1 MRRPRVLITS
11 GDPGGIGPEL
21 VLRALADPG
30 TGGLADF
37 TAIGAPACFQR
48 AAAALGLP
56 LPRIHPADPP
66 ETGADEVALGRP
78 SAAGGRAAV
87 AAVREAARLMAAGD
101 GDALVTAPVSKEALR
116 LAGYPWPGQTEMLA
130 DLCAARDLR
139 VLLMAGP
146 LRVVHVSA
154 HRSLRDAIDAVTG
167 ASVLR
172 TIELADDIGRR
183 LLGRPARI
191 AVAGLNPH
199 AGEHGIL
206 GEEDERF
213 IRPAVAQARA
223 QGIDADGPLSAD
235 TLFPRAA
242 AGRVDLVV
250 AMYHDQG
257 HIPVKLLGRDEGVAV
272 TLGLPFLRMSPD
284 HGAAFDI
291 AGRGMARPGS
301 MTAAIRAAVA
311 AGRGLPVTARPAGAA
326 PDGYLLA
333 LDAGTGGCRAALFT
347 ADGRPGALARRD
359 WSHPADAGI
368 PGSQSFD
375 TAGNWALICA
385 CIREVLAVVPR
396 PAAVLAVG
404 CSSMGGGLVL
414 YDRAGREL
422 WACANGDARAG
433 REAAAM
439 LASGTAAELYR
450 RGGGWISLSAPPRLA
465 WVRRHEPD
473 RWAAAARLSMIADW
487 IVFRLTG
494 TLVTGASIGSTSG
507 MFDLGRRAWSPE
519 IMTLCGLKPALFPE
533 VVEAGTVAG
542 RVSGAAFRQTG
553 LPAGTPVAAGGL
565 DTALGLADPRGAVPG
580 RLTVTGGSFWK
591 QTVAADSAAVEP
603 AGRLR
608 TICHVQPGQWL
619 VEGISFYAGSALRW
633 LRDQGVRAA
642 AGRPAGY
649 TWLEQL
655 AAAVPPGARGLT
667 ARLAPADAWTW
678 AQWQP
683 PFPSRPTA
691 GTGEQAR
698 AIQEAAA
705 YSTRLTAGLLS
716 EMLGRGAW
724 PTVIL
729 TGGAARSTLWPQILA
744 DVLGGPVSV
753 PDHVESA
760 ALGAAVLAG
769 RGAGVLPGA
778 AADYPPGAG
787 RESPG
792 SGRVAYPSPAGQ
804 QAYDLLYERWATDRK
819 DVSPR

>member
-1 MRRPRVLITS
+1 
-11 GDPGGIGPEL
+11 
-21 VLRALADPG
+21 
-30 TGGLADF
+30 
-37 TAIGAPACFQR
+37 
-48 AAAALGLP
+48 
-56 LPRIHPADPP
+56 
-66 ETGADEVALGRP
+66 
-78 SAAGGRAAV
+78 
-87 AAVREAARLMAAGD
+87 
-101 GDALVTAPVSKEALR
+101 
-116 LAGYPWPGQTEMLA
+116 
-130 DLCAARDLR
+130 
-139 VLLMAGP
+139 
-146 LRVVHVSA
+146 
-154 HRSLRDAIDAVTG
+154 
-167 ASVLR
+167 
-172 TIELADDIGRR
+172 
-183 LLGRPARI
+183 
-191 AVAGLNPH
+191 
-199 AGEHGIL
+199 
-206 GEEDERF
+206 
-213 IRPAVAQARA
+213 
-223 QGIDADGPLSAD
+223 
-235 TLFPRAA
+235 
-242 AGRVDLVV
+242 
-250 AMYHDQG
+250 
-257 HIPVKLLGRDEGVAV
+257 
-272 TLGLPFLRMSPD
+272 
-284 HGAAFDI
+284 
-291 AGRGMARPGS
+291 
-301 MTAAIRAAVA
+301 
-311 AGRGLPVTARPAGAA
+311 VTARPAGAGLA
-326 PDGYLLA
+326 SAGPDGYLLA

-347 ADGRPGALARRD
+347 AGFTAGGRPAALARRD
-359 WSHPADAGI
+359 WSHPAETGI
-368 PGSQSFD
+368 PGSQSFEV
-375 TAGNWALICA
+375 AGNWALICA
-385 CIREVLAVVPR
+385 CIREVLAAVPG

-414 YDRAGREL
+414 YDGAGREL

-439 LASGTAAELYR
+439 LASGTAAELYK

-465 WVRRHEPD
+465 WVRHHEPD

-494 TLVTGASIGSTSG
+494 TLVTEASIGSTSG

-565 DTALGLADPRGAVPG
+565 DTALGLAGPRGAVPG
-580 RLTVTGGSFWK
+580 RLTVSGGSFWK
-591 QTVAADSAAVEP
+591 QTVTADSAAVEP

-633 LRDQGVRAA
+633 LRDQGVRGAAGRAA

-683 PFPSRPTA
+683 PFPSPPTA

-705 YSTRLTAGLLS
+705 YSTRLTAGLIS
-716 EMLGRGAW
+716 EMLGPGACQ
-724 PTVIL
+724 TVIL
-729 TGGAARSTLWPQILA
+729 TGGAARSALWPQILA
-744 DVLGGPVSV
+744 DVLGSPVSV

-769 RGAGVLPGA
+769 RGAGVLLPGA
-778 AADYPPGAG
+778 AADDPPGAG

-804 QAYDLLYERWATDRK
+804 QAYELLYERRAATCRI
-819 DVSPR
+819 PGEGRAART